1 MARPTNTSVQT
12 RLVLAAFAA
21 QPGVWR
27 YGYDLCRETSIKP
40 GTLYPMLL
48 RLAEHRLL
56 ESEWRP
62 SLKAGRPARHAYRLT
77 EEGMALAVS
86 SPVQAA
92 GGRGKRAPV
101 KPRSARA

>member
-1 MARPTNTSVQT
+1 MARPMNTSVQT

-21 QPGVWR
+21 HPGVWR
-27 YGYDLCRETSIKP
+27 YGYDLCRETGIKP

-48 RLAEHRLL
+48 RLAGHGLL

-77 EEGMALAVS
+77 DEGMALALS
-86 SPVQAA
+86 
-92 GGRGKRAPV
+92 APV
-101 KPRSARA
+101 RAADGPRKRVPMKPR